1 MGLKRDI
8 FEYSIVAA
16 KHAYTFRV
24 VKEPRSIFVLRNN
37 DLGDVTV
44 ITPLFC
50 ALRSA
55 FPEARI
61 VAGVGS
67 WAKEILKCNPYIS
80 EIIDCNAPWH
90 NKFTGAQ
97 SLRKSINYIFRSN
110 EVNMLKD
117 QRFDVG
123 IDVLGSPMGSLLL
136 IHMGIP
142 VRLGRKGYA
151 GGHRA
156 ATAYLDASKQ
166 ESVAKGS
173 VRFVNLI
180 RPKADID
187 IDLRPQLFLS
197 DLENK
202 NAEEMWSQ
210 ISKSPN
216 LQLPRIV
223 IAPGAGFPDK
233 QWPAEHFGALVK
245 RLSQWSC
252 GYVIGSSHERA
263 AANQIIATAEH
274 WQNKCGE
281 VSLRESM
288 SLIST
293 ADLVISNSSLTMHL
307 AAGFSKPCIVLLNRV
322 HDPTSHR
329 ILWEIEGLHHQMFPK
344 SGEQYASID
353 DVENQVRTLM
363 KISAA

>member
-8 FEYSIVAA
+8 FEYGIAA
-16 KHAYTFRV
+16 ARHAYTFRTV
-24 VKEPRSIFVLRNN
+24 ERPRSIFVLRNN
-37 DLGDVTV
+37 DLGDLTV

-61 VAGVGS
+61 VAGVGKWS
-67 WAKEILKCNPYIS
+67 KEILKYNPHIS
-80 EIIDCNAPWH
+80 EIIECNAPWH
-90 NKFTGAQ
+90 NKFTGDQ
-97 SLRKSINYIFRSN
+97 SLRKSINYIFRSD
-110 EVNMLKD
+110 EVRALKA
-117 QRFDVG
+117 QHFDVG
-123 IDVLGSPMGSLLL
+123 IDVLGSQLGSLLL

-156 ATAYLDASKQ
+156 ATAYLNASKE

-173 VRFVNLI
+173 ARFVNLI
-180 RPKADID
+180 SPSADID

-197 DLENK
+197 DLENRI
-202 NAEEMWSQ
+202 AEEMWGQ

-216 LQLPRIV
+216 QRFPRIV
-223 IAPGAGFPDK
+223 IAPGAGFADK
-233 QWPAEHFGALVK
+233 QWPAHLFGALVK

-263 AANQIIATAEH
+263 VADQIIATAER
-274 WQNKCGE
+274 WKNKCGE

-288 SLIST
+288 ALIST

-344 SGEQYASID
+344 DGDQYVSID
-353 DVENQVRTLM
+353 DVESQVRMLL
-363 KISAA
+363 KIPAV